1 MSMRPH
7 PVSVPCLFPTPF
19 ISETVLNP
27 TVSPEHYLNSAEIVY
42 TAAQVNDAIERLAV
56 DIGEAL
62 GDQRPLV
69 LCVMGGAVV
78 FAGQLLPKLAFP
90 LEFDYVQA
98 SRYHQGTSGQDLIWR
113 VTPGE
118 NVRGRTVL
126 LLDDILDEGHTLAA
140 VRERCLQAGASRVVI
155 AVLTE
160 KETGRE
166 KPLQADFVG
175 LVVPDRYVFGCGMDV
190 YGWWRNLPAIYGLK

>member
-1 MSMRPH
+1 M
-7 PVSVPCLFPTPF
+7 TG
-19 ISETVLNP
+19 
-27 TVSPEHYLNSAEIVY
+27 TVSPREILEKSELIFSAAEVHAAMQRLAAEI
-42 TAAQVNDAIERLAV
+42 THELAER
-56 DIGEAL
+56 E
-62 GDQRPLV
+62 PLV

-78 FAGQLLPKLAFP
+78 FAGQLLPLLNFP

-98 SRYHQGTSGQDLIWR
+98 SRYHNGTSGQHLVWK

-140 VRERCLQAGASRVVI
+140 VREKCLLAGAARVVI

-160 KETGRE
+160 KDTGHD
-166 KPLQADFVG
+166 KPVGADFVG
-175 LVVPDRYVFGCGMDV
+175 LQVPNRYVFGCGMDV
-190 YGWWRNLPAIYGLK
+190 HGWWRNLPAIYAMS

>member
-1 MSMRPH
+1 MAEVIDPAAY
-7 PVSVPCLFPTPF
+7 LKN
-19 ISETVLNP
+19 SEIIF
-27 TVSPEHYLNSAEIVY
+27 S
-42 TAAQVNDAIERLAV
+42 AAQVEGALDQLAH

-62 GDQRPLV
+62 GDQHPLV

-78 FAGQLLPKLAFP
+78 FAGRLLPKLHFP

-98 SRYHQGTSGQDLIWR
+98 SRYRNGTSGHDLVWK

-126 LLDDILDEGHTLAA
+126 LLDDILDEGHTLEA
-140 VRERCLQAGASRVVI
+140 VRRKCLEAGASRVVI

-160 KETGRE
+160 KATGLE
-166 KPLQADFVG
+166 KPVSADFVG
-175 LVVPDRYVFGCGMDV
+175 LHVPNRYVFGCGMDV
-190 YGWWRNLPAIYGLK
+190 YGWWRNLPDIHALL